1 MNFWKDEIPIFFI
14 LLWWWGTLL
23 NAWILS
29 EKYQINAGIK
39 KNVKRT
45 QNNKSLTERSFW
57 GCFLWGLAIQI
68 QELYVIFP
76 TEEEDPWSRILVCQ
90 HLKDGRD
97 GKDGT
102 GGKETDSILRPFIRI
117 YTGRQ
122 RNMKIW
128 KHSANH
134 HHDTT
139 YKYDIT
145 RSLGALRAPTS
156 RLRPFGPAW

>member
-1 MNFWKDEIPIFFI
+1 MQEWK
-14 LLWWWGTLL
+14 
-23 NAWILS
+23 
-29 EKYQINAGIK
+29 K
-39 KNVKRT
+39 KCKRT

-76 TEEEDPWSRILVCQ
+76 TEEEDPWSRILVCH

-139 YKYDIT
+139 YIYDIMSEQT
-145 RSLGALRAPTS
+145 RQIVRFYSKVIGLLTLKVFLFLKAFSLVDEIMFSLG
-156 RLRPFGPAW
+156 